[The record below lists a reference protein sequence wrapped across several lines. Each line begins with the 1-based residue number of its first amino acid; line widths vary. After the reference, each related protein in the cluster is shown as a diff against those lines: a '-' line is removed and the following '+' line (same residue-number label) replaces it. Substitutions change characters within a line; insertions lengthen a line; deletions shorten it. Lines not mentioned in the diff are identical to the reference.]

1 MADAS
6 EGRAPAD
13 AVAAADAAARDA
25 QAAERAAEAA
35 ERAADPV
42 FAAEQEHLS
51 ATYAKLLELGRAAAR
66 AMAEL
71 AADAAA
77 DKESMAEELATNYA
91 TWDDAMETHADFMAL
106 NRIIDGYNLS
116 HGVQAERLAAVETLL
131 RQPYFAKVSL
141 RFRAGDAPKD
151 LYLGTAGIS
160 DESYRRMVVDW
171 RSPVAEVY
179 YNQDLGPTSYEAD
192 GRTIKV
198 DLLLRRQFDI
208 EADRLNGYFDSDVA
222 IQDSLLLASLA
233 RQRSAQMQ
241 AITATIQKEQN
252 VVIRHEDVPALL
264 VTGIAGSGKTS
275 VLLQRIAYLFYR
287 NRDTLRPEDV
297 YLLTPNPLF
306 RSYISG
312 VLPDLGER
320 NPHTLTWD
328 EFLAP
333 LLPEG
338 RGVGDGAATLDDL
351 ARIDA
356 AVAGMEFEPRDFLPV
371 ACGGVVL
378 LGADA
383 AWKACQKFRTAPAGP
398 HRVSLMREE
407 LGRRLEARLAQMAA
421 TDGVQAEVAA
431 LPIEEQLRL
440 FGETVDPVDEAE
452 ERALALRYL
461 RDRHAGAFDVVERD
475 EWLDVDHL
483 ALRLLGEAGLA
494 SVPWAYLKMAVTG
507 LSEPGARYVFVDEVQ
522 DYSAG
527 QLAVMARY
535 FRRARFLLLGD
546 PNQAITEGTAGLD
559 EVRAVFERACGSVDE
574 CRLMTSYRSSPAIT
588 ALFAGL
594 LPPEVRGEVSSVLRD
609 DVAPV
614 VEVCADGDAHIA
626 ALARVIADA
635 RDAGGLTAVV
645 VPWKSEAKRLA
656 RVLGDDAPPV
666 VDGREGLPDAGVVMV
681 PLRYA
686 KGLEFDA
693 VIVPDASERA
703 FPADDLGRRRLYT
716 TVSRATRRLT
726 ILAEGALTPLLA
738 EAGA

>member
-297 YLLTPNPLF
+297 CSAATYPASCPTWASATPTPSPGTSSW
-306 RSYISG
+306 RRCC
-312 VLPDLGER
+312 PR
-320 NPHTLTWD
+320 
-328 EFLAP
+328 
-333 LLPEG
+333 
-338 RGVGDGAATLDDL
+338 GAAWAT
-351 ARIDA
+351 ARPPWTTWRA
-356 AVAGMEFEPRDFLPV
+356 STRPWRGWSSSR
-371 ACGGVVL
+371 
-378 LGADA
+378 
-383 AWKACQKFRTAPAGP
+383 
-398 HRVSLMREE
+398 
-407 LGRRLEARLAQMAA
+407 A
-421 TDGVQAEVAA
+421 TFC
-431 LPIEEQLRL
+431 PWR
-440 FGETVDPVDEAE
+440 
-452 ERALALRYL
+452 
-461 RDRHAGAFDVVERD
+461 AGA
-475 EWLDVDHL
+475 
-483 ALRLLGEAGLA
+483 
-494 SVPWAYLKMAVTG
+494 SCSWAPTRRG
-507 LSEPGARYVFVDEVQ
+507 
-522 DYSAG
+522 
-527 QLAVMARY
+527 
-535 FRRARFLLLGD
+535 RRARSSAPRL
-546 PNQAITEGTAGLD
+546 PARTA
-559 EVRAVFERACGSVDE
+559 
-574 CRLMTSYRSSPAIT
+574 
-588 ALFAGL
+588 
-594 LPPEVRGEVSSVLRD
+594 
-609 DVAPV
+609 
-614 VEVCADGDAHIA
+614 
-626 ALARVIADA
+626 
-635 RDAGGLTAVV
+635 
-645 VPWKSEAKRLA
+645 
-656 RVLGDDAPPV
+656 
-666 VDGREGLPDAGVVMV
+666 
-681 PLRYA
+681 
-686 KGLEFDA
+686 
-693 VIVPDASERA
+693 
-703 FPADDLGRRRLYT
+703 
-716 TVSRATRRLT
+716 
-726 ILAEGALTPLLA
+726 
-738 EAGA
+738 